1 MSFTIEKE
9 VVVYIVFN
17 FGLIEGKPVDPL
29 AESLDCSQAKKV
41 GPRYISHSLIATKK
55 IIKLLLHNLL
65 IMLNVGPLNGFHYL
79 STGNRQPLISKASNN
94 GTLINLTSP
103 HKHFEMIN
111 SINQMDQNVNV
122 INNLLRAAQGETSV
136 TLHDLGVNN
145 FLFL

>member
-55 IIKLLLHNLL
+55 I
-65 IMLNVGPLNGFHYL
+65 VGPLNGFHYL

-94 GTLINLTSP
+94 AGTLINLTSP